1 MCGFVF
7 VRVRGVCRKVRS
19 RSDRQSCFGPSGP
32 ATSRRPRRR
41 AVPYGRRPIRSA
53 AGLSLATGIDLD
65 RGRRAAASGGE
76 GPQFVSEPA
85 RPSQAAPRACRL
97 QACLATKSTSVE
109 VVRAAASRRRKPAV
123 RIRTCAPFAGCA
135 PSVSAGGLFC
145 NWNRPCKRSAA
156 RSRPLAEVCNLAQL
170 ESKPTA
176 RLRADIA
183 SERRIAATFPQ
194 ARSCVP
200 SAGCVP
206 RIQVGCKATA
216 GQTTQRYEP
225 GADFPTFRGLFSP
238 GAPRRPRKV

>member
-156 RSRPLAEVCNLAQL
+156 RSRPLAEGCISRPAGPLVRAYRSAAGRHCIRKEDCRHVPAG
-170 ESKPTA
+170 P
-176 RLRADIA
+176 LRACP
-183 SERRIAATFPQ
+183 PQ
-194 ARSCVP
+194 AASREYKSV
-200 SAGCVP
+200 
-206 RIQVGCKATA
+206 AT
-216 GQTTQRYEP
+216 
-225 GADFPTFRGLFSP
+225 
-238 GAPRRPRKV
+238 